1 MAAQSTPQV
10 ISRRGNAN
18 GSRSSHDNPKGRG
31 NENAGS
37 RSGRDRS
44 SQEKSAESTKAPKP
58 SKPKAQNEGEKLVI
72 RRLPPAMTQDEF
84 VTILGSDWELN
95 KGKVD
100 WLSYAPGKV
109 SKDPSKPSRPS
120 RAYVHLKRKDDI
132 MSLSE
137 VVQSSTWEDAKGTF
151 TSPALI
157 APPTVEFAIYKKIP
171 SNKRRTDARQG
182 TIDQDP
188 QFMAFLEN
196 LANTGLANEGVE
208 AEDADEAEKADIKV
222 TTTPLIEYLKEKKAS
237 KAKDSSSGKNSK
249 KDKESNSSKGK
260 GGSKDDESSK
270 KKGKGGKDDKEKDKA
285 PKETVK
291 ILTKK
296 AATEQAAEAA
306 KTAASHITAAAS
318 ADTPK
323 SRRAGIAAAAR
334 ILQRDLGLS
343 PGSAHRRARQ
353 DAAKAEAG
361 STESAGAKGAPTAAA
376 SSAAPANRSSSPA
389 PSVESTAQSTKQGKS
404 GRRSRG
410 GKNADKGKG
419 TETTATETPTAPTI
433 TKTPIIL
440 KKKPEPEPP
449 SPQTAPE
456 PAPKTQPTPPAKQA
470 QSTPK
475 SKPSQ
480 AQKKAPAVS
489 ANTTRAFIKHA
500 NASQGVTEALLKQ
513 TFETFGTITFVE
525 IDKRKGFAYVDFAD
539 HEGLVK
545 AISASPVTV
554 GQANVQVLERK
565 EKKAPAPTQAGSSSS
580 GNPNNNAAS
589 SASANGTSAPA
600 QEKPEKSSGRGRRG
614 RGGGNKA
621 AASGD
626 KPSQAASGAKAAGT
640 TPNTTSG
647 GEACE
652 QCA

>member
-18 GSRSSHDNPKGRG
+18 GSRSSHDNPKLADTQS
-31 NENAGS
+31 E
-37 RSGRDRS
+37 
-44 SQEKSAESTKAPKP
+44 APKP

-151 TSPALI
+151 TSPLI

-361 STESAGAKGAPTAAA
+361 STESAGAKVRHNLR
-376 SSAAPANRSSSPA
+376 SKANRDA
-389 PSVESTAQSTKQGKS
+389 G
-404 GRRSRG
+404 
-410 GKNADKGKG
+410 
-419 TETTATETPTAPTI
+419 
-433 TKTPIIL
+433 
-440 KKKPEPEPP
+440 
-449 SPQTAPE
+449 
-456 PAPKTQPTPPAKQA
+456 
-470 QSTPK
+470 
-475 SKPSQ
+475 
-480 AQKKAPAVS
+480 AV
-489 ANTTRAFIKHA
+489 HA

-545 AISASPVTV
+545 AISASPVT
-554 GQANVQVLERK
+554 VLERK

-647 GEACE
+647 G
-652 QCA
+652 